1 VWSVLSDLAD
11 RYDAFELWVT
21 QLAFPL
27 QVLLAVLVVLP
38 ICWIVAG
45 LMDRVADAAVA
56 RLPRRRP
63 RDRN

>member
-1 VWSVLSDLAD
+1 MWDVLSDLAD
-11 RYDAFELWVT
+11 HYDAFELWVT

>member
-1 VWSVLSDLAD
+1 MWNVLSDLAD
-11 RYDAFELWVT
+11 QYDAFELWVT

-45 LMDRVADAAVA
+45 LMDRVADTAVA
-56 RLPRRRP
+56 RLPRRRL
-63 RDRN
+63 RDRD